1 MRKIVGF
8 TCGSFDLL
16 HAGHALMLKECK
28 KYCDYLIV
36 GLQSDPTID
45 RSDKNK
51 PVMELAER
59 KIMLESIRYVDKII
73 TYNTELDLYDL
84 LIKLQSGRSVERV
97 WDYDFVRIIGS
108 DWKGKEFTGHNLGL
122 ETVFNTRTH
131 NFSTSELRK
140 RVYIAEH
147 VNSKYC
153 KD

>member
-1 MRKIVGF
+1 MEKISKLIGF

-28 KYCDYLIV
+28 KQCDYLIV

-51 PVMELAER
+51 PVMELVER
-59 KIMLESIRYVDKII
+59 KTMLESIRYVDEIV
-73 TYNTELDLYDL
+73 TYNTEHELYTLLQKLDNVHSN
-84 LIKLQSGRSVERV
+84 LI
-97 WDYDFVRIIGS
+97 RIIGS
-108 DWKGKEFTGHNLGL
+108 DWEGKKFTGHDLNIAIY
-122 ETVFNTRTH
+122 FNSRKH

-153 KD
+153 KN

>member
-1 MRKIVGF
+1 MEKISKLIGF

-28 KYCDYLIV
+28 KQCDYLIV

-51 PVMELAER
+51 PVMGLVER
-59 KIMLESIRYVDKII
+59 KIMLESIKYVDEIV
-73 TYNTELDLYDL
+73 TYNTEHELYTLLQKLDNVHSN
-84 LIKLQSGRSVERV
+84 LI
-97 WDYDFVRIIGS
+97 RIIGS
-108 DWKGKEFTGHNLGL
+108 DWEGKKFTGHDLNIAIY
-122 ETVFNTRTH
+122 FNSRKH

-153 KD
+153 KN